1 MSTSLQ
7 IPTRLRLPGLIAAAP
22 QPTQKRFLEFFAA
35 QIRNKN
41 TREAYMRAAY
51 RFMDWCRAGHI
62 TELRDIE
69 PMHVAAYVELL
80 PKLGASKPTVKLH
93 LAALRMLFDWLVIG
107 QIIPTNPAAS
117 VRGPKYVIKRGMTPV
132 LSPAE
137 AKQLLESIETDSH
150 IGLRDRALI
159 ATMLY
164 SFARVS
170 AVCSMQ
176 VADYFTQG
184 RRAWLRLHEKGG
196 KLHEVPVHHKSE
208 EMIDSYLDQTAIRI
222 EPKSPLWRSADR
234 RTKRLT
240 GKAMSRVDA
249 FRMIKRRALKAGLD
263 PLSICCHSFRAT
275 GITVFMEN
283 GGRLETAAQIAAH
296 ESPRTTKLYD
306 RTNDK
311 IALEEIERIRF

>member
-1 MSTSLQ
+1 MNNSLLV
-7 IPTRLRLPGLIAAAP
+7 PTPIRLPGLIAKAP
-22 QPTQKRFLEFFAA
+22 PRTQRRFLEFFAA

-41 TREAYMRAAY
+41 TRDAYMRAVY
-51 RFMDWCRAGHI
+51 RFLDWCHSGHLDD
-62 TELRDIE
+62 LRDIE

-80 PKLGASKPTVKLH
+80 PKLGVSKPTVKQH
-93 LAALRMLFDWLVIG
+93 LAALRMLFDWLVVG
-107 QIIPTNPAAS
+107 QIIPINPAAS
-117 VRGPKYVIKRGMTPV
+117 VRGPKHVVKRGKTPV

-137 AKQLLESIETDSH
+137 AKQLLDSIETTTH

-176 VADYFTQG
+176 VADYFSQG
-184 RRAWLRLHEKGG
+184 KRYWLRLHEKGG
-196 KLHEVPVHHKSE
+196 KFHEVPVHHKSE
-208 EMIDSYLDQTAIRI
+208 EAIDAYLDQTATRL
-222 EPKSPLWRSADR
+222 EPKTPLWRSADR

-240 GKAMSRVDA
+240 QRAMSRVDA
-249 FRMIKRRALKAGLD
+249 FRMIKRRALAAGLD
-263 PLSICCHSFRAT
+263 PLSVCCHSFRAT

-311 IALEEIERIRF
+311 IALEEIERIRL